1 MSIQNPLGP
10 LSYTNKDFESVYV
23 ELLDLVKKLT
33 YKWDPSVSNESDP
46 GVILLK
52 LNALIADKINYN
64 IDNNILECFPETVS
78 QLSNA
83 RQLFA
88 QLGYFMKWYRSA
100 STIISMKYIGDKTDV
115 PSYTIPKFTMVTDS
129 EREIIYSIIGTS
141 GTQEIDRSVSDVH
154 LLTDGTISSAVVM
167 EGVATTYSI
176 NGETNI
182 NVSHLDTKNR
192 LYFDTNMVAENG
204 I

>member
-100 STIISMKYIGDKTDV
+100 STIIS
-115 PSYTIPKFTMVTDS
+115 
-129 EREIIYSIIGTS
+129 
-141 GTQEIDRSVSDVH
+141 
-154 LLTDGTISSAVVM
+154 IS
-167 EGVATTYSI
+167 
-176 NGETNI
+176 
-182 NVSHLDTKNR
+182 
-192 LYFDTNMVAENG
+192 
-204 I
+204 

>member
-100 STIISMKYIGDKTDV
+100 S
-115 PSYTIPKFTMVTDS
+115 
-129 EREIIYSIIGTS
+129 
-141 GTQEIDRSVSDVH
+141 
-154 LLTDGTISSAVVM
+154 
-167 EGVATTYSI
+167 
-176 NGETNI
+176 
-182 NVSHLDTKNR
+182 
-192 LYFDTNMVAENG
+192 
-204 I
+204 